1 MGGTAKP
8 FASHLRTSRCDG
20 PHSVRVSGLR
30 TDPDD
35 PPMPRWTI
43 LPCCAALAVAA
54 AGPRPELAWT
64 AFLGVAD
71 CDSVALWRGEA
82 FLACHSPEIR
92 LPVQVSGSQAQGDL
106 MGAYVLRLDPN
117 RGTFVYA
124 TRIQGQAFTAALRIK
139 VDADGF
145 ASVTG
150 LTKGEGLPVSGDAA
164 QPRFAGGESDAFL
177 VRLSPRGQIVYSTY
191 LGGQGDDL
199 GNAIDLDGR
208 GGVLVGGTTTS
219 GDFPGQRRSRG
230 RDADAFISWLRF
242 SDAESLRSVV
252 FGGSAEEKLTGIAI
266 DGKGGVLGVGYT
278 KSDDYRVLNPVQPE
292 LRGAS
297 DLFLARLTVP
307 ELAFSF
313 STYLGGSGNDSGWGV
328 TVDPKGAPV
337 VAGTTDSRDLPASD
351 DAFQRSAQGGM
362 DAFVARLDEAGRKTV
377 RLTYFGGSNDDSSGY
392 DGEDIK
398 LDRDGNIWLA
408 GLTSS
413 RDFPVRH
420 AMQQDYGGGETDG
433 FIAVLSPQLTELLY
447 GSYRGGSGRDILEGL
462 DVAPDGTVVVTGL
475 TFSNDVPM
483 PARVQQ
489 HAGSDVTAGGDVAN
503 AMATA
508 FRLAQH

>member
-1 MGGTAKP
+1 
-8 FASHLRTSRCDG
+8 
-20 PHSVRVSGLR
+20 
-30 TDPDD
+30 
-35 PPMPRWTI
+35 MPRWTI
-43 LPCCAALAVAA
+43 VLCCAALAVAA
-54 AGPRPELAWT
+54 AGPGPELAWT
-64 AFLGVAD
+64 TYLGVAD

-82 FLACHSPEIR
+82 FLACHSKEIR
-92 LPVQVSGSQAQGDL
+92 LPVRVLGSQPQEDL

-117 RGTFVYA
+117 RGRFVYA

-150 LTKGEGLPVSGDAA
+150 LTKGEGLPVSADAA

-219 GDFPGQRRSRG
+219 DDFPGQRRPRG
-230 RDADAFISWLRF
+230 GDADAFISWLHF
-242 SDAESLRSVV
+242 SDAESLHSVV

-278 KSDDYRVLNPVQPE
+278 KSDDFRVLNPVQPK

-307 ELAFSF
+307 DLALAFS
-313 STYLGGSGNDSGWGV
+313 TYFGGSGNDSGWGV
-328 TVDPKGAPV
+328 TADRKGAPV
-337 VAGTTDSRDLPASD
+337 VAGTTDSHDLPASD
-351 DAFQRSAQGGM
+351 DAFQRTAQGGM
-362 DAFVARLDEAGRKTV
+362 DAFVARIDEAGRPTV
-377 RLTYFGGSNDDSSGY
+377 QLTYFGGSKDDSSGY
-392 DGEDIK
+392 DGENIK
-398 LDRDGNIWLA
+398 LDTDGNIWLA

-413 RDFPVRH
+413 YDIPVRD
-420 AMQQDYGGGETDG
+420 ALQEDYGGGETDG
-433 FIAVLSPQLTELLY
+433 FIAVLSSQLTDLRY
-447 GSYRGGSGRDILEGL
+447 GTYRGGSGRDILEGL
-462 DVAPDGTVVVTGL
+462 DVAADGTVVVTGL
-475 TFSNDVPM
+475 TFSHNMPM
-483 PARVQQ
+483 PARAVQETRL
-489 HAGSDVTAGGDVAN
+489 DVRLGGNAAN
-503 AMATA
+503 AMAVA
-508 FRLAQH
+508 FRLARR